1 MPHLILKVLAP
12 SSLNHYINISETKG
26 MKFNMFDRA
35 TMLSK
40 VTLLLVGFWMLPSST
55 TQAASTT
62 MQPATSGLATPIF
75 LQVIPQ
81 IDINI
86 GGNDGDEEDFSLA
99 IQALILITILSFGAA
114 FVTMMT
120 SFTRIIV
127 VFFFLRM
134 GLGTQQSP
142 PNQVLIGLALFLTIF
157 IMKPTFDK
165 INDEAIQP
173 YVNEEMT
180 QIVALKTAAVPLKE
194 FMVRQTRDQD
204 LLYFMDMAKI
214 GSINTIEEL
223 PLYVAVPAYVLSE
236 LRIAFQIGF
245 MIYLPFMV
253 IDLVVASILLAM
265 GIMFLPPVMVSLPF
279 KILVFVL
286 TDGWYLLVQS
296 LVQSFN

>member
-1 MPHLILKVLAP
+1 MFLLGLVLLSVPSAAYASSVTFTMPVLA
-12 SSLNHYINISETKG
+12 
-26 MKFNMFDRA
+26 
-35 TMLSK
+35 
-40 VTLLLVGFWMLPSST
+40 
-55 TQAASTT
+55 QA
-62 MQPATSGLATPIF
+62 L
-75 LQVIPQ
+75 PQ
-81 IDINI
+81 IDLSI
-86 GGNDGDEEDFSLA
+86 GGEAEDFSMA
-99 IQALILITILSFGAA
+99 IQALILITVLSFGPA

-142 PNQVLIGLALFLTIF
+142 PNQVLVGLAIFLTIF
-157 IMKPTFDK
+157 IMMPTFNE
-165 INDEAIQP
+165 INEQAIQP

-180 QIVALKTAAVPLKE
+180 QAEALVQAAIPLKE
-194 FMVRQTRDQD
+194 FMVTQTRDKD
-204 LLYFMDMAKI
+204 LLFFMDMVEI
-214 GSINTIEEL
+214 DTVDSIADI
-223 PLYVAVPAYVLSE
+223 PLYVVVPSYVMSE

-265 GIMFLPPVMVSLPF
+265 GIIFLPPVLVSLPF

-296 LVQSFN
+296 LVRSFN

>member
-1 MPHLILKVLAP
+1 MVVAALFFTIALPRHAHAQP
-12 SSLNHYINISETKG
+12 STSPAL
-26 MKFNMFDRA
+26 
-35 TMLSK
+35 
-40 VTLLLVGFWMLPSST
+40 
-55 TQAASTT
+55 QASV
-62 MQPATSGLATPIF
+62 MQPVF
-75 LQVIPQ
+75 MLQSIPQ
-81 IDINI
+81 IDLSI
-86 GGNDGDEEDFSLA
+86 GGNDDASEDDYTLA
-99 IQALILITILSFGAA
+99 IQALVLITILSFGAA

-120 SFTRIIV
+120 SFTRIVV

-157 IMKPTFDK
+157 IMKPTFDTM
-165 INDEAIQP
+165 NEEAIQP
-173 YVNEEMT
+173 YINDEMT
-180 QIVALKTAAVPLKE
+180 QVEALATAAVPLKE

-204 LLYFMDMAKI
+204 LLYFMDMAEV
-214 GSINTIEEL
+214 GTVNNIEEL
-223 PLYVAVPAYVLSE
+223 PLYVAVPSYVLSE

-253 IDLVVASILLAM
+253 IDLVVAAILLSM

-296 LVQSFN
+296 LVESFN